1 MELRVLRYFLTIA
14 REQNITKAAE
24 VLNITQPTLS
34 RQIIQLEQELGKKL
48 FNRDKGKIRLT
59 NDGMLLKRRAEELLD
74 LAEKTE
80 KEFKENKI
88 LISGEIA
95 IGSGEANTFHFLSK
109 IMSDFSKEYPQ
120 VKFDLFSGNADD
132 IKEKI
137 DNGLIDVALLNEPV
151 SIEKYD
157 FVRIPEKLRWGVLMK
172 KDDLLAQQ
180 KHISS
185 KDIVEKPLIVTKRS
199 IVQNEIAN
207 WLKYDFNK
215 LNIIAYYN
223 LIYNATLLVED
234 GLGYAITIDKLVMD
248 NPQSKVVFKPFY
260 PSLETGCVI
269 VWKKHQVFSP
279 ATTEFIEQLRNAL

>member
-80 KEFKENKI
+80 KEFKENKT

-157 FVRIPEKLRWGVLMK
+157 FVRIPEKLRWGVLMR
-172 KDDLLAQQ
+172 KDDSLSQQ
-180 KHISS
+180 EYISS

-260 PSLETGCVI
+260 PPLETGCVI